1 MCVANDGNRMEWNK
15 AKEAQLKHQTSKH
28 IVINIFFLFR
38 LVIGVDDVASAAL
51 F

>member
-1 MCVANDGNRMEWNK
+1 MDWNK

-28 IVINIFFLFR
+28 IVMNNFISACLFR